1 MGAVTVRLHVG
12 EAAIASLATA
22 AARRVPGVVAYRADP
37 AQTPEGTDVAVA
49 VVTRLGH
56 NCRDLAAA
64 VQQAVTT
71 VLAEQAG
78 IAARVQVTIAEV
90 LLD

>member
-1 MGAVTVRLHVG
+1 LSVRLHIG
-12 EAAIASLATA
+12 DAAVASMATA
-22 AARRVPGVVAYRADP
+22 AARQVPGVVAHRAEVVRTAVD
-37 AQTPEGTDVAVA
+37 TEGTEVAVTL
-49 VVTRLGH
+49 VTRWGH

-64 VQQAVTT
+64 VQQAVTLA
-71 VLAEQAG
+71 LAEQAG

>member
-1 MGAVTVRLHVG
+1 M
-12 EAAIASLATA
+12 
-22 AARRVPGVVAYRADP
+22 
-37 AQTPEGTDVAVA
+37 AVA